1 MPKDKIENLNYFVLA
16 RKLMFLMRKVQVQ
29 GLRSQKKRSLL
40 M

>member
-1 MPKDKIENLNYFVLA
+1 MNVVLA
-16 RKLMFLMRKVQVQ
+16 RKLMCLMRVVQVR